1 MTQVLYGSR
10 LGKRGKIRVGCS
22 AVIFDETR
30 ERVLLTRRAD
40 NGLWCVPGGGM
51 ESGESAAE
59 ACKREVLE
67 ETGLSVRVKRLVGVY
82 SNPDQ
87 LVVYPDGSKVH
98 FVIMGFEAEIVGG
111 ELGLS
116 DETTEAGFFSL
127 KEIES
132 MPMHGKHQQRV
143 EDALLNQAEALIR

>member
-10 LGKRGKIRVGCS
+10 LGKQGKIRVGCS

-30 ERVLLTRRAD
+30 TNVLLTRRAD
-40 NGLWCVPGGGM
+40 NGLWCVPGGRM

-59 ACKREVLE
+59 ACEREILE

-87 LVVYPDGSKVH
+87 LVIYPDGEKVH
-98 FVIMGFEAEIVGG
+98 FVILGFEAEIIGG

-116 DETTEAGFFSL
+116 NETTDAGFFSL

-132 MPMHGKHQQRV
+132 MPMHGKHKQRV
-143 EDALLNQAEALIR
+143 EDAWLNQAETLIR